1 MEGSSVVY
9 LPTTEKEP
17 PRNPSFAFLSENNF
31 SLLRPNKTGLLRGP
45 RRVLRL
51 CVFVLVLPAAL
62 ITIPLYVRLVLYPP
76 AHYPMMPTDQRLLSG
91 HVSSFWCQA
100 QYTHMNGSFDAY
112 HAAGDPLVSDTRRS
126 HIMLQ
131 NLKLKDDIKEYW
143 GFYFLKG
150 TTVTLSTCAKWDGGQ
165 LMVLRGVENLR
176 RCAWIGEKDSAED
189 MAEDDDPLSQEKA
202 ILLEQHDPHNGV
214 DRNPDSLGIPGAT
227 PVKKQQ
233 HGDGQEIEVEGNQH
247 AKVTEDNA
255 AEIESDAGNVKSN
268 ANVELNAG
276 DTHGNND
283 ESEATSAP
291 KHASEERKRGLT
303 ELLRQ
308 AIRISKGK
316 KEILKILHKE
326 GKHPNKSYRN
336 SESDKNMGSVG
347 LTDIEVNFDKGVK
360 PGDALR
366 EAKSAKLKNETLNG
380 KRKRGGDKKRRRKK
394 GNRRDENLTEEDLPQ
409 ESKHDRLRRSLQQ
422 EDLDGAFEDEVDD
435 MLAVLKEPQQRNV
448 TAETS
453 VGAQI
458 FYSEGL
464 KFERGMFNQSTA
476 NDNSREEHRS
486 SYSSSEEALASCEG
500 VILTLPLV
508 PYKSCDYRNVALNK
522 IVYDIPVTGTYYF
535 VFSSDNEIYIND
547 LYFNLTMERVVYDV
561 GEREKVCG
569 NATDCSLP
577 LNFWS
582 DDQMVVDVP
591 QAQGWDHAYLLDT
604 KCEPR
609 VYVYLILILFVPL
622 LIMCC
627 AFH

>member
-1 MEGSSVVY
+1 
-9 LPTTEKEP
+9 
-17 PRNPSFAFLSENNF
+17 
-31 SLLRPNKTGLLRGP
+31 
-45 RRVLRL
+45 
-51 CVFVLVLPAAL
+51 
-62 ITIPLYVRLVLYPP
+62 
-76 AHYPMMPTDQRLLSG
+76 
-91 HVSSFWCQA
+91 
-100 QYTHMNGSFDAY
+100 
-112 HAAGDPLVSDTRRS
+112 
-126 HIMLQ
+126 
-131 NLKLKDDIKEYW
+131 
-143 GFYFLKG
+143 
-150 TTVTLSTCAKWDGGQ
+150 
-165 LMVLRGVENLR
+165 MVLRGVENLR

-189 MAEDDDPLSQEKA
+189 MAEDDDPMSREKA
-202 ILLEQHDPHNGV
+202 ILFEQHDPHN

-227 PVKKQQ
+227 PVKQQ
-233 HGDGQEIEVEGNQH
+233 HSDGQDIEVKGNQPT
-247 AKVTEDNA
+247 KVTEGNV
-255 AEIESDAGNVKSN
+255 AEIEYDVENVNSN
-268 ANVELNAG
+268 ANVQLNTG
-276 DTHGNND
+276 DTHGND
-283 ESEATSAP
+283 EESKATSAP

-316 KEILKILHKE
+316 KEILKILHRE
-326 GKHPNKSYRN
+326 GKHPSNSYRN
-336 SESDKNMGSVG
+336 NGSDKNMESIG
-347 LTDIEVNFDKGVK
+347 LTELEPNSDKSVK
-360 PGDALR
+360 PDDALR
-366 EAKSAKLKNETLNG
+366 EAKSAKLKDETLNG

-394 GNRRDENLTEEDLPQ
+394 GSRRDENLTEEDLPQ
-409 ESKHDRLRRSLQQ
+409 DAKHERLRRSLQQ
-422 EDLDGAFEDEVDD
+422 DDLDGAFEDEVDD
-435 MLAVLKEPQQRNV
+435 ILAVLTEPQQRNV
-448 TAETS
+448 SVETS
-453 VGAQI
+453 LGAQI

-476 NDNSREEHRS
+476 GDNSREEHRS

-547 LYFNLTMERVVYDV
+547 LYFNMTMERVVYNV

-591 QAQGWDHAYLLDT
+591 QEQGWDHAYLLDT

>member
-9 LPTTEKEP
+9 LPTTEKKP
-17 PRNPSFAFLSENNF
+17 PRNTSFAFLSENNF
-31 SLLRPNKTGLLRGP
+31 SLLKPNKTGLLQGP

-51 CVFVLVLPAAL
+51 CVFVLVLPTVL

-100 QYTHMNGSFDAY
+100 QSTHMNGSFNAY
-112 HAAGDPLVSDTRRS
+112 HAAGSPQVSDTRRT
-126 HIMLQ
+126 HVMLQ

-202 ILLEQHDPHNGV
+202 ILLEQHVPHNDV
-214 DRNPDSLGIPGAT
+214 DRNPDSLGITGAT
-227 PVKKQQ
+227 RVKQQ
-233 HGDGQEIEVEGNQH
+233 HIDGKEIEVEGHQPT
-247 AKVTEDNA
+247 KVTEDNA
-255 AEIESDAGNVKSN
+255 AEIEDDVENVNGNV
-268 ANVELNAG
+268 NVQL
-276 DTHGNND
+276 
-283 ESEATSAP
+283 
-291 KHASEERKRGLT
+291 KHTSEERKRGLT

-326 GKHPNKSYRN
+326 GKDPSKSYRN
-336 SESDKNMGSVG
+336 NDSDKNTESVG
-347 LTDIEVNFDKGVK
+347 LTELGPNSDKSVK
-360 PGDALR
+360 TEDALR
-366 EAKSAKLKNETLNG
+366 EAKSTKLKDDTLNG
-380 KRKRGGDKKRRRKK
+380 KRKRGGDKKKRRKK

-409 ESKHDRLRRSLQQ
+409 DAKHERLRRSLQQ
-422 EDLDGAFEDEVDD
+422 DDLDGAFEDEVDD
-435 MLAVLKEPQQRNV
+435 ILAVLTEPQQRNV
-448 TAETS
+448 SVETS
-453 VGAQI
+453 LGAQI

-476 NDNSREEHRS
+476 GDNSREEHRS

-547 LYFNLTMERVVYDV
+547 LYFNITMERVVYDV
-561 GEREKVCG
+561 GEQEKVCG

-591 QAQGWDHAYLLDT
+591 QEQGWDHAYLLDT